1 MVEALGGEKEK
12 GERDVDSF
20 SCAQIFFECVKKS

>member
-12 GERDVDSF
+12 GETDVDRF
-20 SCAQIFFECVKKS
+20 SYAQIFFECIKKS

>member
-12 GERDVDSF
+12 GETDVDSF
-20 SCAQIFFECVKKS
+20 SYAQICIKKP